1 MARTRGYAERTMCIY
16 KCDLALEILGDVRYF
31 LAIKERARRKVEFV
45 REWYEIGGRDWAR
58 SKMVSMMYPT
68 MGI

>member
-1 MARTRGYAERTMCIY
+1 
-16 KCDLALEILGDVRYF
+16 